1 MKYKVKR
8 AQFNSKNC
16 FICGKMNEMGLRARF
31 YETTDN
37 ELISISLPRAKHQ
50 SYPMTLHGGVSAAI
64 LDETI
69 GRAICAFYGD
79 MVWGVTMELHVKYRK
94 PVPYDGELIAIGR
107 ITADRGRIFEGE
119 GELYLP
125 NGEVAVEAR
134 GTYMKRQ
141 VDQLGGA
148 GFVDEEWGF
157 TPDEATPE
165 WIEIG

>member
-1 MKYKVKR
+1 
-8 AQFNSKNC
+8 
-16 FICGKMNEMGLRARF
+16 
-31 YETTDN
+31 
-37 ELISISLPRAKHQ
+37 
-50 SYPMTLHGGVSAAI
+50 
-64 LDETI
+64 
-69 GRAICAFYGD
+69 
-79 MVWGVTMELHVKYRK
+79 
-94 PVPYDGELIAIGR
+94 LIAIGR

-157 TPDEATPE
+157 TPDEETPE
-165 WIEIG
+165 WIEI